1 MPLCFTYMARRLGR
15 LLAAICLYVL
25 RIWHAVWVVFSRQY
39 ASMFY
44 VYRTPFG
51 RLLAAICLY
60 VLRIWHAV
68 MLGSN
73 LLNRESCFH
82 WARVWGICA
91 LWCYEIVHQ
100 YLLSVS
106 VWGIGLLNANTNTG
120 TPATVLDIHI
130 CIPPSGPGSLFPHK
144 GIYLKIKLFKCR
156 CSISCWLT
164 DNNPR
169 SPIPLGN
176 KKLLRGNTISS
187 HSLPQEEEAN
197 YQISYYVHIYF
208 RLCLWLR

>member
-15 LLAAICLYVL
+15 LLAAIC
-25 RIWHAVWVVFSRQY
+25 R
-39 ASMFY
+39 
-44 VYRTPFG
+44 
-51 RLLAAICLY
+51 Y

-82 WARVWGICA
+82 WARAWGICV

-106 VWGIGLLNANTNTG
+106 MWGIGLLNDNTNTG

-156 CSISCWLT
+156 CSISYWST
-164 DNNPR
+164 DNNPKAR
-169 SPIPLGN
+169 SRKATRNFLGATRFPVTVYP
-176 KKLLRGNTISS
+176 KKKR
-187 HSLPQEEEAN
+187 
-197 YQISYYVHIYF
+197 QITKFLIMFIYIF
-208 RLCLWLR
+208 GFVYG